1 MKLKQI
7 VVAVAAAM
15 LSAGAFAGGGEHA
28 KQQPRAESGN
38 GSVTQSQ
45 SGQQQGQ
52 QQAQGGQ
59 QKAQAQAQSPELVK
73 QAQQALKDKGIE
85 AGPVD
90 GQLGPLTQ
98 QGLKQYQE
106 QQNIQASGQL
116 DQQTL
121 ASLGIGQSASAG
133 SSSAE
138 PSASSGSSSRG
149 SSSSKPEAGMSSS
162 GSSAP
167 PSATAEPQKGS
178 AGASGGGVPASP
190 KD

>member
-7 VVAVAAAM
+7 VVAVAAAV

-38 GSVTQSQ
+38 GAMKQSQ
-45 SGQQQGQ
+45 SPQ

-59 QKAQAQAQSPELVK
+59 QQAQAQSPELVK
-73 QAQQALKDKGIE
+73 QAQQALNDKGLNS
-85 AGPVD
+85 GPVD
-90 GQLGPLTQ
+90 GQWGPQTQ
-98 QGLKQYQE
+98 QAVKAYQ
-106 QQNIQASGQL
+106 QQNQIQASGQL
-116 DQQTL
+116 DRETL

-133 SSSAE
+133 SSSPE
-138 PSASSGSSSRG
+138 PSSSTGSSARG
-149 SSSSKPEAGMSSS
+149 ANGASGSS

-167 PSATAEPQKGS
+167 PSSTAEPQKDS
-178 AGASGGGVPASP
+178 PGASNGGGFPASQ